1 MKIAIANDH
10 NGVELKQ
17 KLTEYLTNA
26 GYNMINCG
34 TDTKDRVDYPKYGII
49 VGEKVANKEA
59 DFGIVICGSAIG
71 ISIACNKV
79 KGIRCG
85 KVDSIEEA
93 VHGRERDFVNVI
105 ALSGNG
111 DIEENLKI
119 ATAFLEAKENY
130 EDPAYK
136 MRVDQILEYEND

>member
-1 MKIAIANDH
+1 MTIAIANDH

-17 KLTEYLTNA
+17 KVTEYLLSK
-26 GYNMINCG
+26 GYNVNNYG

-93 VHGRERDFVNVI
+93 IHGRERDFVNVI

-111 DIEENLKI
+111 NIDENIKI
-119 ATAFLEAKENY
+119 VEAFLEAKENY

>member
-93 VHGRERDFVNVI
+93 VHGRERDFVNVN